1 MRDPFAMSL
10 SAAGIL
16 QRGWGDVVRCVA
28 DARARNIELDTVLL
42 IIGPPRA
49 VARIAPIEVCP
60 CQAVAVGV
68 VRADFVR
75 GMRDALSVA
84 VGPAARAWSERVIRD
99 LEVPLAANE
108 LRLLIAH
115 DGGGVSVAT
124 TKAPTVVPIE
134 GASHVH

>member
-16 QRGWGDVVRCVA
+16 QHAWADVVRCVA
-28 DARARNIELDTVLL
+28 DARARNIELDTVLI

-49 VARIAPIEVCP
+49 VARITSLDACG

-68 VRADFVR
+68 VRADFVG
-75 GMRDALSVA
+75 GMRSALGER
-84 VGPAARAWSERVIRD
+84 VGPATRAWAEGVIRD

-108 LRLLIAH
+108 LRLLFAY
-115 DGGGVSVAT
+115 DEGGVSVAT
-124 TKAPTVVPIE
+124 MQAPTVVPIA
-134 GASHVH
+134 GVSHVH